1 MSLSDREKFIM
12 HMVTVMTLSAM
23 GDPIDIQLV
32 QREMRKNRIRKL
44 TDDEINSIWD
54 DLKEEVLN
62 GRAVYEEMISQFSGN
77 NEIFNKFTSKPK
89 RRGRTNDE
97 YDDEMTFTDD
107 MEDVSDDPM

>member
-23 GDPIDIQLV
+23 GDPIDIPLV

-54 DLKEEVLN
+54 DMKEEVLN
-62 GRAVYEEMISQFSGN
+62 GKAVYEEMM
-77 NEIFNKFTSKPK
+77 NKFNEDSDVYK
-89 RRGRTNDE
+89 RFRGI
-97 YDDEMTFTDD
+97 
-107 MEDVSDDPM
+107 

>member
-12 HMVTVMTLSAM
+12 HMVTVMTFSAM

-62 GRAVYEEMISQFSGN
+62 GKAVYEEMM
-77 NEIFNKFTSKPK
+77 NKFNENSDVYK
-89 RRGRTNDE
+89 RFSRILL
-97 YDDEMTFTDD
+97 
-107 MEDVSDDPM
+107 

>member
-1 MSLSDREKFIM
+1 
-12 HMVTVMTLSAM
+12 MVTVMTLSAM

-62 GRAVYEEMISQFSGN
+62 GKAVYEEMMNKFNENSDVYKRFSG
-77 NEIFNKFTSKPK
+77 I
-89 RRGRTNDE
+89 
-97 YDDEMTFTDD
+97 
-107 MEDVSDDPM
+107 